1 MKFST
6 AAIIAALFALASAQ
20 NSTGSGGN
28 STQYAA
34 GLLQALQAANL
45 TTLASLAQANA
56 ATLLPLLQNG
66 PQPHRIRAL
75 KRNKSTSAA
84 LRRDEVVDR
93 QLRSRIHAF
102 AALPQNVT
110 SNQAL
115 VANTLLYHVYSGDLM
130 SNGSGHQIL
139 RSALNDSMYVQLP
152 GNQSQVGVFMTNG
165 NSSSNGN
172 NSSMSMMPQQVTW
185 IGATQ
190 NVTSTMATQY
200 QNLNVYVV
208 PQVLSIPM
216 NLTATAQAA
225 GLTNLVGALQQYA
238 PQAVPA
244 LASARGITVFAPVD
258 SAFQAA
264 MSMIGQLNQ
273 TQIADVL
280 LNHVLNGT
288 VAYSTQ
294 LGSAGNL
301 TTAGGAPISFM
312 TNSTGAFVKTSNATA
327 QIIRADIPI
336 SNGVVH
342 LIGSVL
348 ANAESNPQAAASAA
362 SSASKAG
369 ASQTGMQTG
378 AVTATGSSPSGSSK
392 PSSGAGSLDITKS
405 LTLGGALAAVGALVF
420 A

>member
-6 AAIIAALFALASAQ
+6 AAITAALFALASAQ

-28 STQYAA
+28 STQYSA

-45 TTLASLAQANA
+45 TTLASLAQSNA

-66 PQPHRIRAL
+66 NHTVFAPS
-75 KRNKSTSAA
+75 N
-84 LRRDEVVDR
+84 E
-93 QLRSRIHAF
+93 AF
-102 AALPQNVT
+102 AALPENVT

-115 VANTLLYHVYSGDLM
+115 VANTLLYHVYSGNLM

-244 LASARGITVFAPVD
+244 LASARGVTIFAPVNA
-258 SAFQAA
+258 AFQAA
-264 MSMIGQLNQ
+264 MSAIGQLNQ

-312 TNSTGAFVKTSNATA
+312 TNSTGAFVMTGNATA